1 VSEETMMSIAFIAVS
16 FALAVSLSVVM
27 SARADR

>member
-1 VSEETMMSIAFIAVS
+1 VRNMMTIAFIAVS

-27 SARADR
+27 SGRAQP

>member
-1 VSEETMMSIAFIAVS
+1 VRNMMSIAFIAVS

-27 SARADR
+27 SGRAQP